1 MTETTHRTETSGSD
15 ASLGLAPR
23 PDSLAMSVYNTI
35 RQAIVDGKLAAASR
49 VTEAGLAKELGVS
62 KTPVREALLRL
73 KEVGLVES
81 DGPRADRIVTPSA
94 DRLRDAYEVREALEM
109 KSARLAAER
118 GDREVLL
125 AARHEAERT
134 VVAADQNDFSAYRA
148 ADEAFHTTIA
158 RATGNTR
165 LARLIDDANAMIV
178 ALRQRDVPGID
189 ASPLCA
195 SQHMAISKALLDGDA
210 ALASRL
216 MEEHV
221 RSVGENVVAYLT
233 DPGNARRG

>member
-1 MTETTHRTETSGSD
+1 MTELTHRTEESEAE

-23 PDSLAMSVYNTI
+23 PESLAMSVYNTI
-35 RQAIVDGKLAAASR
+35 RQAIVDGKLPAASR
-49 VTEAGLAKELGVS
+49 VTEAGLAKQLGVS

-94 DRLRDAYEVREALEM
+94 VRLRDAYEVREALEM

-118 GDREVLL
+118 GHRDVLL

-134 VVAADQNDFSAYRA
+134 VVAADQRDFAAYRA
-148 ADEAFHTTIA
+148 ADEAFHATIA
-158 RATGNTR
+158 RATGNAR
-165 LARLIDDANAMIV
+165 LARLIDDANAMIT
-178 ALRQRDVPGID
+178 ALRQRDLPGID
-189 ASPLCA
+189 ASPVCA
-195 SQHMAISKALLDGDA
+195 SQHMAISKALLDGDIE
-210 ALASRL
+210 LSSRL

-221 RSVGENVVAYLT
+221 RSVGDNVVAYLT
-233 DPGNARRG
+233 DHGAPQRA

>member
-1 MTETTHRTETSGSD
+1 MTELTHRTEENEAE

-35 RQAIVDGKLAAASR
+35 RQAIVDGKLPATSR
-49 VTEAGLAKELGVS
+49 VTEAGLAKQLGVS

-94 DRLRDAYEVREALEM
+94 VRLRDAYEVREALEM

-118 GDREVLL
+118 GHRDVLL

-134 VVAADQNDFSAYRA
+134 VVAADQRDFAAYRA

-158 RATGNTR
+158 RATGNAR
-165 LARLIDDANAMIV
+165 LARLIDDANAMII
-178 ALRQRDVPGID
+178 ALRQRDLPGID
-189 ASPLCA
+189 ASPVCA
-195 SQHMAISKALLDGDA
+195 SQHMAISKALLDGDVE
-210 ALASRL
+210 LSSKL

-221 RSVGENVVAYLT
+221 RSVGDNVVAYLT
-233 DPGNARRG
+233 DHGAPQHA